1 VSSARS
7 SANRTWLRAGIITA
21 VGIATI
27 SLAGLVT
34 AQTSKPAAET
44 KGSADRGKHLVFLG
58 GCNDCHTPLIMTASG
73 PRPDSTR
80 YLSGHPSGLKLP
92 PPPALDMNWMA
103 AASATMTAWAGP
115 WGISYTANLTPDSTG
130 LGIWT
135 EQLFMQAMRSGKH
148 LGVGRPIMP
157 PMPIEEMGKLSD
169 QELKDVWAFLRT
181 IPPVHNQVPEYLP
194 PTGAPGGQH

>member
-1 VSSARS
+1 
-7 SANRTWLRAGIITA
+7 
-21 VGIATI
+21 
-27 SLAGLVT
+27 
-34 AQTSKPAAET
+34 
-44 KGSADRGKHLVFLG
+44 
-58 GCNDCHTPLIMTASG
+58 
-73 PRPDSTR
+73 
-80 YLSGHPSGLKLP
+80 
-92 PPPALDMNWMA
+92 MA